1 MFQTCQRHYRQ
12 SRSEDSIRS
21 HPMPYIV
28 IIITTATMTIAPG
41 YHHQQSHS
49 VSGTTASSKPFCSL
63 KRRFPWW
70 AATTI
75 LYTHHRYPPSS
86 SQQHNLSPVLSA
98 SGSSQP
104 SIRQPSFF
112 FLTWYGPL
120 PSSFF
125 GIAERNC
132 GLWGTL
138 GTQGTLAAPWRMSP
152 YPSPNASPRVRYTN
166 LELDS
171 DLSFGKW

>member
-1 MFQTCQRHYRQ
+1 MFQTRQRHHRQ

-21 HPMPYIV
+21 HPMPHIV

-75 LYTHHRYPPSS
+75 LYTHHRHPPSA
-86 SQQHNLSPVLSA
+86 SQLYIILVQYFQPLAHPNL
-98 SGSSQP
+98 P
-104 SIRQPSFF
+104 SDNHRFF
-112 FLTWYGPL
+112 FHLVWVTSVELLRVRG
-120 PSSFF
+120 
-125 GIAERNC
+125 AELWTV
-132 GLWGTL
+132 GELWGRRERLRLL
-138 GTQGTLAAPWRMSP
+138 GG
-152 YPSPNASPRVRYTN
+152 
-166 LELDS
+166 
-171 DLSFGKW
+171 

>member
-1 MFQTCQRHYRQ
+1 MFQTRQRHHRQ

-21 HPMPYIV
+21 HPMPHIV

-75 LYTHHRYPPSS
+75 LTPITGTPPQFRSL
-86 SQQHNLSPVLSA
+86 HNLSPVLSA
-98 SGSSQP
+98 SGSSKP

-112 FLTWYGPL
+112 FSPGMGYFRRA
-120 PSSFF
+120 SS
-125 GIAERNC
+125 GSRSGTVDC
-132 GLWGTL
+132 GELWGCRERLRLL
-138 GTQGTLAAPWRMSP
+138 GG
-152 YPSPNASPRVRYTN
+152 
-166 LELDS
+166 
-171 DLSFGKW
+171 